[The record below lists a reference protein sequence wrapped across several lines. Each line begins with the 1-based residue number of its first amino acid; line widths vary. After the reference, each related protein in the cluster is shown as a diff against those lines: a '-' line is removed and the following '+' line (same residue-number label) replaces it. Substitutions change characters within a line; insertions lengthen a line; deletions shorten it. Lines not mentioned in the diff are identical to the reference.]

1 MAHGKVVVVV
11 EVMNIVSAKPSH
23 RLSNIYR
30 ARLMR
35 LQFDGGWRVVKLIS
49 NWLAS
54 FEGCISDSGL
64 FSAPI
69 SNEVSEKAVFRMR
82 RCRIVAQTEH

>member
-35 LQFDGGWRVVKLIS
+35 LQFDGGWRVVVDLE
-49 NWLAS
+49 LV
-54 FEGCISDSGL
+54 GL
-64 FSAPI
+64 L
-69 SNEVSEKAVFRMR
+69 R
-82 RCRIVAQTEH
+82 RLYF